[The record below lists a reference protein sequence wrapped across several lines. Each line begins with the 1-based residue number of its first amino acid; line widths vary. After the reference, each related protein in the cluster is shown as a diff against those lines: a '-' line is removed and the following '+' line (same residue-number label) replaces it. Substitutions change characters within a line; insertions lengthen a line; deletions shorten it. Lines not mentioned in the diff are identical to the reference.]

1 MTDVARM
8 IQWIEEAGG
17 TVSSSEVMGAG
28 FHSQTLTR
36 LVREGV
42 LERVARGVYRLPDA
56 EISESHGLVLATKA
70 APGAVVCLLSAL
82 SFHEAG
88 TQLPEV
94 VWLALA
100 RRRHT
105 PRVDYPR
112 TRFVHLSGRA
122 FTEGVEEHL
131 VEGQTLRVYCLA
143 KTLADCFKFRNR
155 IGLDV
160 AIEALTDSWRRRRV
174 RAAELDTYAR
184 ICRVHRIMRP
194 YIEAL
199 AG

>member
-1 MTDVARM
+1 MAKAAQMVEWFR
-8 IQWIEEAGG
+8 EAGG
-17 TVSSSEVMGAG
+17 IAASSEVLEAG

-42 LERVARGVYRLPDA
+42 IERVTRGVYRLSDA
-56 EISESHGLVLATKA
+56 EITESHGLVLATEA

-82 SFHEAG
+82 AFHEVG
-88 TQLPEV
+88 TQLPDT

-100 RRRHT
+100 RGRHT

-122 FTEGVEEHL
+122 FTEGIEEHAI
-131 VEGQTLRVYCLA
+131 EGRRLRVYGVA

-160 AIEALTDSWRRRRV
+160 AVEALTDAWRRRLV
-174 RAAELDTYAR
+174 RAAEIEPYAK
-184 ICRVHRIMRP
+184 ICRVERIMRP
-194 YIEAL
+194 YMEAL